1 MILSVSK
8 RTDIPAFYS
17 DWFFNRIKEG
27 YVLVRNPFNFN
38 QISKVDISPDV
49 VDCIVFWTKDAA
61 PMINRLELLKEY
73 KYYFQFTITP
83 YDESIEKNA
92 RPKKDILLTFKRL
105 SEKIGKDKVIWRYDP
120 IFISDRYTID
130 YHIRLFKRMCEIL
143 SDYTEKC
150 VISFIDEYKKN
161 SSMKKYIRI
170 PNDEE
175 MDEFARR
182 FSEIAKQ
189 FGIKLQTCAEKID
202 LDKYGIEHGACIDK
216 NMIESVIGYKI
227 KDSNKKKERS
237 FCGCYQSIDIGQYD
251 SCVHDCVYCYATR
264 SVDLAVNNF
273 KSHNPESPILIGG
286 YNLSDIKERKVEI
299 LKKKESSEQIS
310 FNLI

>member
-130 YHIRLFKRMCEIL
+130 YHVRLFKRMCEIL

-264 SVDLAVNNF
+264 SIDLAVNNF
-273 KSHNPESPILIGG
+273 KSHNSESPILIGE
-286 YNLSDIKERKVEI
+286 YNLSDVKERKVEI
-299 LKKKESSEQIS
+299 LKEKESSEQIS